1 MLLMTSLVLSSALV
15 IGFQPVLPRAHVR
28 MSIEKDEVV
37 AMPTTASE
45 AIPGKIDVSDA
56 ATSVARML
64 EEKLPGK
71 SRYDSNLLLAFSSP
85 PLTVSC

>member
-1 MLLMTSLVLSSALV
+1 
-15 IGFQPVLPRAHVR
+15 

-37 AMPTTASE
+37 AMPTTAAE